1 MTDIDRFVEYLISE
15 LCQGCTE
22 CEPRL
27 SDEWNETVCLHQND
41 AKWMME
47 MAKNFQ
53 KEANQ

>member
-1 MTDIDRFVEYLISE
+1 MTDIDKFVEYLISE

-53 KEANQ
+53 KEDKQ